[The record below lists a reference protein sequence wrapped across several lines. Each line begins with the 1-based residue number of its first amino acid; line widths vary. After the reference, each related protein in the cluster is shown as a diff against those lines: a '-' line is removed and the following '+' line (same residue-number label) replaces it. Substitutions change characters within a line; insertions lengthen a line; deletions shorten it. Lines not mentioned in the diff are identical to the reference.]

1 MVLQLQNSR
10 VNTNSLDFGGG
21 GNPTLEKL
29 LGRPGSDLGDFTIGG
44 IDGSKQPITIDL
56 DQPARSAAAKT
67 SEGKQEFDPSAAPGS
82 LGFTQRNGE
91 IFDNA
96 TGQSVVSRSILNQ
109 FDKLGAGTLPRTN
122 PLLDL
127 EQPFG
132 FDPRGFDLEN
142 FVVGP
147 EIMGQIGNIQGG
159 AASQSIN
166 DILTGNAP
174 SLAQLQL
181 EDATE
186 KNLSNISSLVNT
198 QRGNPLAFRQGL
210 RSGEEAQRGLGRD
223 ASILRSQETLNAIN
237 ASQGQDKIVSDL
249 VQLGLQERLAK
260 KGGAV
265 DLQKSQA
272 EELRQRRAAEL
283 GVPSNGISGKD
294 FIGPGILAGGAI
306 LSSAVS

>member
-10 VNTNSLDFGGG
+10 VNTNSFGFGGG
-21 GNPTLEKL
+21 GNPTIEKL
-29 LGRPGSDLGDFTIGG
+29 LGRGSPDLGDITIGG
-44 IDGSKQPITIDL
+44 IDGSKEPITVDL
-56 DQPARSAAAKT
+56 DQPARSSAAKN
-67 SEGKQEFDPSAAPGS
+67 SEGKQELDPSAAPGS
-82 LGFTQRNGE
+82 LGFSQVNGE
-91 IFDNA
+91 IIDNA
-96 TGQSVVSRSILNQ
+96 TGESIVSRSILNQ

-132 FDPRGFDLEN
+132 FDPRGFDLER
-142 FVVGP
+142 FKVGN
-147 EIMGQIGNIQGG
+147 EISGQVGNIQGG

-166 DILTGNAP
+166 NILTGNAP

-186 KNLSNISSLVNT
+186 KNLSNVSSLVNS

-223 ASILRSQETLNAIN
+223 AAILRSQETLNAIN
-237 ASQGQDKIVSDL
+237 ASQGQNKLVSDL

-260 KGGAV
+260 QSGAI

-283 GVPSNGISGKD
+283 GVPSNGVSLKD
-294 FIGPGILAGGAI
+294 FIGPSITAAGTIGAAYAI
-306 LSSAVS
+306 

>member
-1 MVLQLQNSR
+1 MVLQLQNPR
-10 VNTNSLDFGGG
+10 MTSLPRLEGAGGTVPIRDAQG
-21 GNPTLEKL
+21 QEIGQQPKFSQDRAGNIIDNETGEAIQPSQILNESNR
-29 LGRPGSDLGDFTIGG
+29 LG
-44 IDGSKQPITIDL
+44 
-56 DQPARSAAAKT
+56 
-67 SEGKQEFDPSAAPGS
+67 GS
-82 LGFTQRNGE
+82 LNTLQNPEGDPRFGFQ
-91 IFDNA
+91 
-96 TGQSVVSRSILNQ
+96 
-109 FDKLGAGTLPRTN
+109 
-122 PLLDL
+122 
-127 EQPFG
+127 
-132 FDPRGFDLEN
+132 FDPRGFNLEN
-142 FVVGP
+142 FGV
-147 EIMGQIGNIQGG
+147 EQDISGQNGNIQGG

-223 ASILRSQETLNAIN
+223 SSILRAQETLNAIN
-237 ASQGQDKIVSDL
+237 ASQGQNKLVSDL

-260 KGGAV
+260 RGGAI

-283 GVPSNGISGKD
+283 GAPSNGVSLKD
-294 FIGPGILAGGAI
+294 FIGPSITAAGTIGAAYAI
-306 LSSAVS
+306 